1 MNIDS
6 LPMVSILM
14 TAYNREK
21 YLADAVESVLNS
33 TYTDFEIIIVDDCST
48 DKTAEIAKALQVKDA
63 RVHYFR
69 NENNLG
75 DYPNRN
81 KAASLARGKYLKY
94 IDSDDAIYPWGL
106 EWMVIM
112 MESFPEAG
120 WGLCSMEQ
128 NSQKMFPFQ
137 LTPKE
142 AYTYH
147 YEGNGLFKGSPLS
160 SIIKKELFDQVGGF
174 NPIRMAGDFD
184 MWHRLA
190 AISNVVLMPEGMV
203 WYRKHDAQEMN
214 DYSAFII
221 TYEQIKVKYLTAS
234 NCPLPQKNIDEILK
248 KEKAKMLRNAKVS
261 LLKRDFKIYKVA
273 KACANL
279 YPV

>member
-6 LPMVSILM
+6 LPIVSVLM

-33 TYTDFEIIIVDDCST
+33 TFTDFEIIIVDDCST
-48 DKTAEIAKALQVKDA
+48 DKTSEIAKSLQAKDK
-63 RVHYFR
+63 RVRYFR

-106 EWMVIM
+106 EWMVKM

-128 NSQKMFPFQ
+128 NSQRIFPFQ
-137 LTPKE
+137 LTPRE
-142 AYTYH
+142 AYAYH
-147 YEGNGLFKGSPLS
+147 YEGPGLFKRSPLS
-160 SIIKKELFDQVGGF
+160 SIFRKDLFDQLGGF

-184 MWHRLA
+184 MWHRMA

-214 DYSAFII
+214 DYSEFIVI
-221 TYEQIKVKYLTAS
+221 YEQIKVKYLTAP
-234 NCPLPQKNIDEILK
+234 NCPLPQKNISEIFK